1 MGSTLWGSDIITI
14 PPCTVHESG
23 LQSVF
28 FFFQL
33 HFLFLDL
40 TFEKRI
46 YFILFENKLRISI
59 TFKQIFWLISTGK
72 YFRVEKKNLKKRC
85 LCETSNSA
93 KIFFLFCLYIL
104 YIYYI
109 YLYILYIFCF
119 RQIWPRSTSTLL
131 SNPTYFDSWFDFG
144 QLGIKKPVCRLK
156 KLDEFKKFIK
166 SVKYFFFKEN
176 YSRVQ
181 ECTLKEF

>member
-59 TFKQIFWLISTGK
+59 TFKLIFWLISTGK
-72 YFRVEKKNLKKRC
+72 YLKVEKKNLKKWC
-85 LCETSNSA
+85 LYERSNSA
-93 KIFFLFCLYIL
+93 KI
-104 YIYYI
+104 
-109 YLYILYIFCF
+109 CF

-144 QLGIKKPVCRLK
+144 QLGIKKPVSRWK
-156 KLDEFKKFIK
+156 KLNEFKKFIK